1 MDTADRL
8 YIAAEAVGTLKGLI
22 FMGVLD
28 PLPTVK
34 VAAQNV
40 IDRYDATFDLPA
52 VNVVQPEGDGNG
64 NAPIQTSAA

>member
-1 MDTADRL
+1 MDTNARL

-34 VAAQNV
+34 ARVQD
-40 IDRYDATFDLPA
+40 IIKRYDATFDLPA
-52 VNVVQPEGDGNG
+52 VTQPEAHDE
-64 NAPIQTSAA
+64 PL

>member
-8 YIAAEAVGTLKGLI
+8 YIAAEAIGTLKGLI

-52 VNVVQPEGDGNG
+52 VTQPQPE
-64 NAPIQTSAA
+64 